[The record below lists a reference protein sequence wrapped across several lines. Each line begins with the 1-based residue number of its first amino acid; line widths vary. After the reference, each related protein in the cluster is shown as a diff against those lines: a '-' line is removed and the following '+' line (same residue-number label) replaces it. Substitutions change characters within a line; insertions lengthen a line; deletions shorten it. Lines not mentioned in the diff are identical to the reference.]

1 LLSSLAAAQ
10 DGRHRPPQER
20 SPMTAQQAAKVDD
33 LQPLLSPILT
43 LASPERETRMG
54 RTVGEGLMLPE
65 AKEIL
70 RKSLPREAIGPMLE
84 ETWEWVRQ
92 MVRPVWLPAELPA
105 RLYAVPQ
112 ALEGEDAFIGAWKS
126 TGQPFQ
132 LAVTRER
139 VHLLTRMSG
148 SAAGRDDAAKG
159 RSALLQAYEFLRI
172 PEMLDPSNW
181 KVQPFGGL
189 VLGTRAVE
197 DMARDWHETLL
208 FLTDGS
214 GIKYSALKYRGRTS
228 PAMRGGP
235 RAAPTPWFPR
245 EAGKK

>member
-1 LLSSLAAAQ
+1 
-10 DGRHRPPQER
+10 
-20 SPMTAQQAAKVDD
+20 MTAQQAAKVDD
-33 LQPLLSPILT
+33 LQPLLLPILV
-43 LASPERETRMG
+43 LASPEKETRMG
-54 RTVGEGLMLPE
+54 RTVGEGLVLPD
-65 AKEIL
+65 AGAV
-70 RKSLPREAIGPMLE
+70 RQRSLPGETVAQLRE
-84 ETWEWVRQ
+84 ETVDWVRQ
-92 MVRPVWLPAELPA
+92 VVRSVWLPADLPG
-105 RLYAVPQ
+105 RLHAVPQ

-126 TGQPFQ
+126 MGPSFQ
-132 LAVTRER
+132 LVITRDR
-139 VHLLTRMSG
+139 VHLLTRLSG
-148 SAAGRDDAAKG
+148 SAKDKDDAARG

-181 KVQPFGGL
+181 KVQPYGGL

-214 GIKYSALKYRGRTS
+214 GVKYSALKVRGRTS

>member
-1 LLSSLAAAQ
+1 
-10 DGRHRPPQER
+10 
-20 SPMTAQQAAKVDD
+20 MTAQQAAKVDD

-43 LASPERETRMG
+43 LASPEKETRMG
-54 RTVGEGLMLPE
+54 RTVGEALALPD
-65 AKEIL
+65 AGAV
-70 RKSLPREAIGPMLE
+70 RQRALPRETVAPLLE
-84 ETWEWVRQ
+84 ETVEWVRQ
-92 MVRPVWLPAELPA
+92 VVRSVWLPADLPD
-105 RLYAVPQ
+105 RIYAVPR

-126 TGQPFQ
+126 MGQPFQ

-148 SAAGRDDAAKG
+148 SGADKDDAPKG
-159 RSALLQAYEFLRI
+159 RGALLQAYEFLRI
-172 PEMLDPSNW
+172 PEKLDPSNW

-189 VLGTRAVE
+189 VLGTRAAD

-214 GIKYSALKYRGRTS
+214 GVKYSALKYRGRTS

-235 RAAPTPWFPR
+235 RQAPTPWFPR